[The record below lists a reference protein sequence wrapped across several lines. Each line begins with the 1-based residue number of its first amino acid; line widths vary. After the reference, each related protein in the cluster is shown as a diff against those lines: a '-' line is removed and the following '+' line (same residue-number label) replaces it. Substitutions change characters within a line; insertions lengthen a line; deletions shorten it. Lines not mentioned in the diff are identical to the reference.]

1 MKPGIYYWTA
11 INRTG
16 MYRHDT
22 LAQAKKAQK
31 MIAAGFARANLFP
44 KVEILKCDT
53 NGKHT
58 IWEAVA

>member
-22 LAQAKKAQK
+22 RAQAEKARRR
-31 MIAAGFARANLFP
+31 IVASFARANLFP

-53 NGKHT
+53 NGKPT